1 VTAAYAEQQEDYNKD
16 GIYQYK
22 NWDGRILN
30 EKQHQLRV
38 QECIDMWLNADIIDP
53 NTPCNE
59 WVLTQKGESMVEDY
73 MATKYY
79 NMN

>member
-1 VTAAYAEQQEDYNKD
+1 
-16 GIYQYK
+16 
-22 NWDGRILN
+22 
-30 EKQHQLRV
+30 KQHQLRV